1 MSRFT
6 GMGRK
11 NQKWNIGDIFTVQL
25 NDGTFVVGQVIGREA
40 KVLNSVTVAFYDLRF
55 DSEEEVL
62 NLESLAS
69 EDIFSTV
76 FATRESLDSGT
87 WHIVGQCPV
96 VVPENM
102 MPYEDLRSAGFVGA
116 IVRGSGILDEFLNAY
131 YALMPWDDWKDPD
144 YLDQLLISKDKKPQN
159 LVYKNN

>member
-1 MSRFT
+1 
-6 GMGRK
+6 MGRK